1 MFACIRLS
9 VSNQSLCKCVCVP
22 VFVCA
27 SVSECVGECVCFPH
41 LRARVCLLCGRERKK
56 TDIDREG
63 ECRVGRALVSFASR
77 PPPCVC
83 KA

>member
-27 SVSECVGECVCFPH
+27 SVSECAGECVC
-41 LRARVCLLCGRERKK
+41 LGVYVRL
-56 TDIDREG
+56 
-63 ECRVGRALVSFASR
+63 
-77 PPPCVC
+77 CVC
-83 KA
+83 VREFV